1 MREKIYLSWSGGKDS
16 ALAHWMLGQRT
27 DVEVAG
33 WLCTIAASENRVSMH
48 GVQPALI
55 EAQARAAGVQLK
67 FVNVASNSAAGW
79 EEAMLAALSELKAAG
94 INTIAHGDIFLED
107 LRNYR
112 DELLRKAGMQG
123 LYPLWK
129 KNTTDL
135 METFLQNGFQTR
147 LCCVSDEWF
156 TAQDAGRLLDADFL
170 KMLPAGV
177 DPCGENGEFHTF
189 CFSGPIYSQTVAVEA
204 GEKVYRALPL
214 HTTDGV
220 KGPKGF
226 WYAELK
232 LVAQKTEH

>member
-16 ALAHWMLGQRT
+16 ALAHWILSQRS
-27 DVEVAG
+27 DIEVAG
-33 WLCTIAASENRVSMH
+33 WLCTVAASENRVSMH
-48 GVQPALI
+48 GVKPALI
-55 EAQARAAGVQLK
+55 EAQAAAAGVKLK
-67 FVNVASNSAAGW
+67 LVSVAANSAAGW

-129 KNTTDL
+129 QNTTTL
-135 METFLQNGFQTR
+135 IEIFLQNGFETR

-156 TAQDAGRLLDADFL
+156 TEHDAGRLLDADFVRE
-170 KMLPAGV
+170 LPAGV
-177 DPCGENGEFHTF
+177 DPCGENGEFHTY
-189 CFSGPIYSQTVAVEA
+189 CFSGPIFSKSLNVEV

-214 HTTDGV
+214 QTTDGV

-226 WYAELK
+226 WYADLK
-232 LVAQKTEH
+232 LS